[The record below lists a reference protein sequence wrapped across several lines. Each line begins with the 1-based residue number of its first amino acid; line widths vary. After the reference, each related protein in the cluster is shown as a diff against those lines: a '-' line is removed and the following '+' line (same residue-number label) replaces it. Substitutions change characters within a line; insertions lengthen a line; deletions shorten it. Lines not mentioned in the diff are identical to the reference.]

1 MKQYIFFVCFAL
13 FINVAWAPF
22 TGYEQLRYGNSCNRD
37 GLISAYFRQGYSYKD
52 IVIFLASIHGF
63 KISVARLRQILG
75 RLRLRRR
82 ETQNEE
88 TVQRVVAAVRKEVEE
103 SGNVQ

>member
-13 FINVAWAPF
+13 LINVAWAPF

-82 ETQNEE
+82 EARNEE